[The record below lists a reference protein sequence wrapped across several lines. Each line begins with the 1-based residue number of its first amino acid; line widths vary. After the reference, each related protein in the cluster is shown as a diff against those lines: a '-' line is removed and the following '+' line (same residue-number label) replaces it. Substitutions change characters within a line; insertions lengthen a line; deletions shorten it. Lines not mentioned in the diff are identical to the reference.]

1 MEENCNIYLLVITI
15 PGPRKTK
22 IDFIK
27 PADYTVI
34 RLIHN

>member
-1 MEENCNIYLLVITI
+1 MEENCNIYLLAITI
-15 PGPRKTK
+15 PGPRKNK

-27 PADYTVI
+27 LADYTVI